1 MLPLSPGEENVE
13 TIEEET
19 IEELVQR
26 NYTET
31 LEEIDKDNFMFSIGK
46 ESLFLYFCSVLF
58 YFFLSRSV
66 DGTNLWAKDIS
77 LRKAEK
83 KKEV

>member
-46 ESLFLYFCSVLF
+46 ESQFVYFCS
-58 YFFLSRSV
+58 
-66 DGTNLWAKDIS
+66 D
-77 LRKAEK
+77 
-83 KKEV
+83 

>member
-1 MLPLSPGEENVE
+1 MLPISPGEENVE

-58 YFFLSRSV
+58 FFFIQICWRNQSLSK
-66 DGTNLWAKDIS
+66 GHLA
-77 LRKAEK
+77 
-83 KKEV
+83 

>member
-58 YFFLSRSV
+58 FFFLSRSV
-66 DGTNLWAKDIS
+66 DGTNL
-77 LRKAEK
+77 
-83 KKEV
+83 

>member
-31 LEEIDKDNFMFSIGK
+31 LEEIDKDNFMYSIGNM
-46 ESLFLYFCSVLF
+46 SLCSSVQF
-58 YFFLSRSV
+58 YFIVFFFSRSF
-66 DGTNLWAKDIS
+66 DRADL
-77 LRKAEK
+77 
-83 KKEV
+83 

>member
-1 MLPLSPGEENVE
+1 MLPYSPGEENVE

-58 YFFLSRSV
+58 FFF
-66 DGTNLWAKDIS
+66 IQIC
-77 LRKAEK
+77 
-83 KKEV
+83 